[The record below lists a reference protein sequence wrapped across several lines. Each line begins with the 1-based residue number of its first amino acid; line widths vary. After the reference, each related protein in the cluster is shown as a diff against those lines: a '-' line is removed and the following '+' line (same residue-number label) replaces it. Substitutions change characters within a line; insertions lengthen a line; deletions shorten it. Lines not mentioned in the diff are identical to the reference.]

1 MINWKEIYEKTLRN
15 ICEENENYF
24 NNIVELERPEFQV
37 DLIKNPNAKENSLFA
52 LMLDD
57 NATDED
63 YKKFVEYIYG
73 YIGEDINDYINNEE
87 NPKIESED
95 TEMEAEQIRNLL
107 KLYGAEDKEIENF
120 MKDLYETKDE
130 MKDEEEDFNYL
141 DGDTMSKLKATKE
154 GQDLIINAPKMA
166 KDELKKAIMEY
177 LSKQS

>member
-1 MINWKEIYEKTLRN
+1 MEYNKIFEKF
-15 ICEENENYF
+15 INENYKGTDF
-24 NNIVELERPEFQV
+24 KLNELTETKDNVFGY
-37 DLIKNPNAKENSLFA
+37 IKSESTMDVPILVLNKANQTINDEVLPPFTDNTGEKTIWKNKNSL
-52 LMLDD
+52 
-57 NATDED
+57 
-63 YKKFVEYIYG
+63 
-73 YIGEDINDYINNEE
+73 NNEE
-87 NPKIESED
+87 NPKSESED

-141 DGDTMSKLKATKE
+141 DGDTMAKLKATKE

>member
-1 MINWKEIYEKTLRN
+1 MKNGETIN
-15 ICEENENYF
+15 
-24 NNIVELERPEFQV
+24 
-37 DLIKNPNAKENSLFA
+37 
-52 LMLDD
+52 
-57 NATDED
+57 
-63 YKKFVEYIYG
+63 
-73 YIGEDINDYINNEE
+73 GED
-87 NPKIESED
+87 SED

-141 DGDTMSKLKATKE
+141 DGDTMAKLKATKE

>member
-1 MINWKEIYEKTLRN
+1 MINWKEIYEKTLRD
-15 ICEENENYF
+15 ICEEDENF
-24 NNIVELERPEFQV
+24 FDNIVELERPEFQG

-73 YIGEDINDYINNEE
+73 YIGEDINDYLTNEE
-87 NPKIESED
+87 NPKAESEGND
-95 TEMEAEQIRNLL
+95 MEAEKIRNLL
-107 KLYGAEDKEIENF
+107 KRYGAEDKEIENF
-120 MKDLYETKDE
+120 MTDLYETKDE

-141 DGDTMSKLKATKE
+141 DGDTMAKLKATKE

-166 KDELKKAIMEY
+166 KDELKKAIKDY
-177 LSKQS
+177 LSK

>member
-37 DLIKNPNAKENSLFA
+37 DLIKNPNAKGNSLFA
-52 LMLDD
+52 LMLDN

-73 YIGEDINDYINNEE
+73 YIGEDINDYINDEE
-87 NPKIESED
+87 NPKTEIED
-95 TEMEAEQIRNLL
+95 TKMEAEQIRNLL

-130 MKDEEEDFNYL
+130 MKDDEEDFNYL
-141 DGDTMSKLKATKE
+141 DGDTMAKLKATKE

-166 KDELKKAIMEY
+166 KDELKKAIKDY
-177 LSKQS
+177 LSK

>member
-1 MINWKEIYEKTLRN
+1 
-15 ICEENENYF
+15 
-24 NNIVELERPEFQV
+24 
-37 DLIKNPNAKENSLFA
+37 
-52 LMLDD
+52 
-57 NATDED
+57 
-63 YKKFVEYIYG
+63 
-73 YIGEDINDYINNEE
+73 
-87 NPKIESED
+87 
-95 TEMEAEQIRNLL
+95 MEAEQIRNLL

-141 DGDTMSKLKATKE
+141 DGDTMAKLKATKE

>member
-1 MINWKEIYEKTLRN
+1 MEYNKIFEKF
-15 ICEENENYF
+15 INENYKGTDF
-24 NNIVELERPEFQV
+24 KLNELTETKDNVFGY
-37 DLIKNPNAKENSLFA
+37 IKSESTMDVPILVLSKENQTIKDEVLPPFTDNTGEKTIWKNENSL
-52 LMLDD
+52 
-57 NATDED
+57 
-63 YKKFVEYIYG
+63 
-73 YIGEDINDYINNEE
+73 NNEE
-87 NPKIESED
+87 TPKAESED
-95 TEMEAEQIRNLL
+95 TKMEAEQIRNLL

-141 DGDTMSKLKATKE
+141 DGDTMAKLKATKE

>member
-1 MINWKEIYEKTLRN
+1 MEYNKLFEKF
-15 ICEENENYF
+15 INENYKGTDF
-24 NNIVELERPEFQV
+24 KLNELTENKNNVFGY
-37 DLIKNPNAKENSLFA
+37 IKSESIMDVPILVLNKANKTIKDEVLPPFTDNTGEKTIWKNENSL
-52 LMLDD
+52 
-57 NATDED
+57 
-63 YKKFVEYIYG
+63 
-73 YIGEDINDYINNEE
+73 NNEE
-87 NPKIESED
+87 TPKTESED

-141 DGDTMSKLKATKE
+141 DGDTMAKLKATKE

>member
-1 MINWKEIYEKTLRN
+1 MEYNKLFEKF
-15 ICEENENYF
+15 INENYKGTDF
-24 NNIVELERPEFQV
+24 KLNELTENKNNVFGY
-37 DLIKNPNAKENSLFA
+37 IKSESIMDVPILVLNKANKTIKDEVLPPFTDNTGEKTIWKNENSL
-52 LMLDD
+52 
-57 NATDED
+57 
-63 YKKFVEYIYG
+63 
-73 YIGEDINDYINNEE
+73 NNEE
-87 NPKIESED
+87 NPKTESED

-141 DGDTMSKLKATKE
+141 DGDTMAKLKATKE

>member
-1 MINWKEIYEKTLRN
+1 MNYKKLFKNYLNEHFKDANFTIDEITENDKNVFCYLEADNDMDIPTLVIDKENNDVKSEIVPPFTDNTGEKT
-15 ICEENENYF
+15 IW
-24 NNIVELERPEFQV
+24 
-37 DLIKNPNAKENSLFA
+37 KNENSLK
-52 LMLDD
+52 D
-57 NATDED
+57 
-63 YKKFVEYIYG
+63 
-73 YIGEDINDYINNEE
+73 EE
-87 NPKIESED
+87 NPKSESED
-95 TEMEAEQIRNLL
+95 TDMEAEQIRNLL

-141 DGDTMSKLKATKE
+141 DGDTMAKLKATKE